1 VDHSRRCRRGREVG
15 VERTIDF
22 RPPRFEIFVYFFHHK
37 EDEEYEDFLLFVLF
51 VVKFWRR
58 IFWPLLLATVLSY
71 IYDSRREFPHGGS
84 AWGIGYGVA
93 GTILILLLAF
103 FGIRKRWY
111 RSTFGTLEQWLQ
123 SHIYLGLLVFAILL
137 CHTGGRF
144 QDRVAVTALLLLGIV
159 VASGIAGAILY
170 AAVPRFLTEVESNLT
185 ADEISEQLNDLLRQM
200 VRIASERSAAFQ
212 EVFNELAR
220 ETTPPILA
228 GWRLVGPQHERK
240 RDTRRRAQLVAAVP
254 KEEQDELRQM
264 LVLSRQRQELLHRL
278 VIQQR
283 YKNILEAWL
292 YIHVPFTFAL
302 LIVAAVHITAVFYY
316 GRVHW

>member
-1 VDHSRRCRRGREVG
+1 MPVARSGIV
-15 VERTIDF
+15 
-22 RPPRFEIFVYFFHHK
+22 
-37 EDEEYEDFLLFVLF
+37 
-51 VVKFWRR
+51 WRR
-58 IFWPLLLATVLSY
+58 IFWIALIVTTLPY
-71 IYDSRREFPHGGS
+71 IEYSKREFPHGGS
-84 AWGIGYGVA
+84 AWGIAYGIA

-123 SHIYLGLLVFAILL
+123 SHIYLGLLVLVIVFFHA
-137 CHTGGRF
+137 GGRF
-144 QDRVAVTALLLLGIV
+144 HDRVAVTALLILVIV
-159 VASGIAGAILY
+159 VASGIAGALLY
-170 AAVPRFLTEVESNLT
+170 ATVPRFLTEVESNLT
-185 ADEISEQLNDLLRQM
+185 ADEISEQVHDLQRQM
-200 VRIASERSAAFQ
+200 ARIASQRSATFQ
-212 EVFNELAR
+212 DLYTELAR

-228 GWRLVGPQHERK
+228 GWRLVAAKHEQR
-240 RDTRRRAQLVAAVP
+240 RDTQRRSKLVAAVP

-283 YKNILEAWL
+283 YKNILEVWL

-302 LIVAAVHITAVFYY
+302 LIIAAVHIAAVFYY